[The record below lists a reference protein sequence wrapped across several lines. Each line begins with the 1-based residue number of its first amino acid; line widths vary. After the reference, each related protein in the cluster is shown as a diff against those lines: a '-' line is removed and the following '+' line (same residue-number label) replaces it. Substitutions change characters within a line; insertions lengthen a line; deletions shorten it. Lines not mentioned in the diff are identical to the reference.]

1 MGKGLK
7 IMSINE
13 QVPKDEGLDNT
24 LALLN
29 EGYMFIKNR
38 VNEYK
43 SDIFETH
50 LMGEKVICMS
60 GQEAAKIF
68 YDSELFYRNGVAPK
82 RVQKTLFG
90 VGAIQSMD
98 GKNHIH
104 RKHLF
109 MSLMTTSHQNQLAKL
124 TMKQLEYAAK
134 TWKDKEQIILF
145 DEVKIILCKVACQW
159 AGISLNE
166 PGVKELSQDF
176 SLMVDSFGSVGPRHW
191 KGRRARTKSEE
202 IIKNIIEDVRL
213 GKFKAKEGTALHS
226 MVFYRDLNGNQLDSH
241 MASIELINVL
251 RPIVAISTYI
261 TFLALALHKY
271 PECREKLLTGDEKE
285 LEMFVQEVRRY
296 YPFTPFIGARV
307 KKDFVWN
314 KCEFK
319 EKMLVLLDVYGI
331 NHDSKIWNNPNKFWP
346 ERFKNRKDNLF
357 DFIPQGGGDPAKGH
371 RCPGEGITI
380 EIMKASL
387 DFLVNKIDYD
397 VPNQDLSYSLS
408 KIPTFPESGFVMSN
422 IKFK

>member
-1 MGKGLK
+1 
-7 IMSINE
+7 MSNNK
-13 QVPKDEGLDNT
+13 QVPQDKSLDKT

-29 EGYMFIKNR
+29 EGYLFIKNR
-38 VNEYK
+38 VNEYQ

-50 LMGEKVICMS
+50 LLGQKVICMT
-60 GQEAAKIF
+60 GEDAAKVF
-68 YDSELFYRNGVAPK
+68 YDSERFYRNGATPK

-98 GKNHIH
+98 GQNHIH

-109 MSLMTTSHQNQLAKL
+109 MSLMTTPQQNQLAKL
-124 TMKQLEYAAK
+124 TMEKLEDSIK
-134 TWKDKEQIILF
+134 VWKEKKQIILF
-145 DEVKIILCKVACQW
+145 DETKLILCKVACQW
-159 AGISLNE
+159 AGVSLNE
-166 PGVKELSQDF
+166 SEIKELSEDF
-176 SLMVDSFGSVGPRHW
+176 GSMVDSFGSVGPRHW

-202 IIKNIIEDVRL
+202 RIKTIIEDVRS
-213 GKFKAKEGTALHS
+213 GKIKAEEGTALHS
-226 MVFYRDLNGNQLDSH
+226 MAFYKDINGNQLDSN

-261 TFLALALHKY
+261 TFLALALHEY
-271 PECREKLLTGDEKE
+271 PECKEKLLTGDSKE

-307 KKDFVWN
+307 KNDFVWN

-319 EKMLVLLDVYGI
+319 KGMLVLLDVYGI
-331 NHDSKIWNNPNKFWP
+331 NHDPKIWDNPDKFCP
-346 ERFKNRKDNLF
+346 ERFKNREDNLF
-357 DFIPQGGGDPAKGH
+357 DFIPQGGGDTAKGH

-380 EIMKASL
+380 EIMKATL
-387 DFLVNKIDYD
+387 DFLVNKIEYD
-397 VPNQDLSYSLS
+397 VPNQNLSYDLG

-422 IKFK
+422 IKEKI

>member
-1 MGKGLK
+1 
-7 IMSINE
+7 MSINE

-29 EGYMFIKNR
+29 EGYLFIKNR
-38 VNEYK
+38 VNQYQ
-43 SDIFETH
+43 SDIFEAH
-50 LMGEKVICMS
+50 LMGQKVICMS
-60 GQEAAKIF
+60 GEEAAKIF
-68 YDSELFYRNGVAPK
+68 YDSDLFYRNGAAPK

-98 GKNHIH
+98 GENHIH

-109 MSLMTTSHQNQLAKL
+109 MSLMTASHQNQLAKL
-124 TMKQLEYAAK
+124 TMKQLEDSIK
-134 TWKDKEQIILF
+134 IWKDKKQIILF

-166 PGVKELSQDF
+166 SEVKELSEDF
-176 SLMVDSFGSVGPRHW
+176 SSMVDSFGSVGPRHW

-202 IIKNIIEDVRL
+202 IVQNIIEDVRL
-213 GKFKAKEGTALHS
+213 GKIKIEEGTALYS
-226 MVFYRDLNGNQLDSH
+226 MAFYRDLNGNQLDSH

-261 TFLALALHKY
+261 TFLALALHEY
-271 PECREKLLTGDEKE
+271 PECREKLLTGDSKE
-285 LEMFVQEVRRY
+285 FEMFVQEVRRY

-307 KKDFVWN
+307 KKDFVWR

-331 NHDSKIWNNPNKFWP
+331 NHDSRIWNNPDKFWP
-346 ERFKNRKDNLF
+346 ERFKNRAQFSDAR
-357 DFIPQGGGDPAKGH
+357 I
-371 RCPGEGITI
+371 
-380 EIMKASL
+380 
-387 DFLVNKIDYD
+387 
-397 VPNQDLSYSLS
+397 
-408 KIPTFPESGFVMSN
+408 
-422 IKFK
+422 